1 VATPTGPGTLVFT
14 GAAGFLNLGWPQVLE
29 PLMTVA
35 LAPVVQSGFNNFI
48 ATEAAKMGLP
58 TGATLSAPRIVI
70 TPSGVSLTLA
80 AGWFG

>member
-1 VATPTGPGTLVFT
+1 
-14 GAAGFLNLGWPQVLE
+14 
-29 PLMTVA
+29 MTVA